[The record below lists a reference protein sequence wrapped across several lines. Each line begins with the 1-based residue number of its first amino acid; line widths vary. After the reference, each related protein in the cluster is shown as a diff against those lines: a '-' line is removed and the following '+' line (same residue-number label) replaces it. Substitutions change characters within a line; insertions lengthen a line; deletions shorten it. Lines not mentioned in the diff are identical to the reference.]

1 MMLIDAAAIEAYRW
15 ATIRG
20 ALRLEQRGLK
30 TRGGALRPR
39 LAKQLGL
46 TPRAP
51 YEAFLAAV
59 QVKIDEFYAKE
70 SEADH

>member
-1 MMLIDAAAIEAYRW
+1 MLTKPDQIEAYRW

-30 TRGGALRPR
+30 SRGGALRPR

-70 SEADH
+70 SEANH